1 MKNRYLEEYIDIT
14 KDLLSRNAK
23 GCCDFLVNYADN
35 VKSKDIRNV
44 NVDYANKVAELSV
57 YLRDRFVGKS
67 PKPIIIKRDKRFS
80 DEDWDTNPILDFI
93 KQFYLLTYD
102 WVEQVAEKNGKDKNG
117 KDKNKDLI
125 INKFIAKQLL
135 DAIAPSNIPF
145 LNPAIIKEFI
155 NTGGKSVLNGYLN
168 FLDDIDENG
177 ELDLSTTDKNYYVL
191 GKNIAITPGK
201 VVFQNDIMQLI
212 QYEATTEKVFKTPIL
227 ILPPWVNKYYVMDL
241 SQDNSIVKWLVD
253 SGYTVFIVSWVN
265 PNKSHADKSFDDYL
279 QEGLFDALEKINEL
293 TGADETNA
301 IGYCLGGILLASGI
315 AYLKNPK
322 CKKRLKNKIKTVT
335 LIATLTDFSDV
346 GDFFIFT
353 DKDYI
358 KKLEKIMDKY
368 GFLPGKVMFKTF
380 NSLKTNDMVW
390 STVIRN
396 YLMGKKP
403 VRMDVLYWN
412 ADYTN
417 MPRKEHSFFLRNFY
431 RDNLFCKKNGI
442 KLLGVPIDLSL
453 IDLPVFMISAE
464 KDHIAPWRSTF
475 SATKIFK
482 GPLKF
487 VLGGSGHI
495 AGVVNP
501 INSNKYGYWVN
512 EKLCDDPEEW
522 FSKAKKYSGSWWKEW
537 LKWIQKFSDK
547 MVEKR
552 VINNWIEDAPGSYV
566 IVSSESEETNVN
578 NKS

>member
-177 ELDLSTTDKNYYVL
+177 ELNLSTTDKNYYVL

>member
-102 WVEQVAEKNGKDKNG
+102 WVEQVAEKNGKDKN
-117 KDKNKDLI
+117 KDLI

-177 ELDLSTTDKNYYVL
+177 ELNLSTTDKNYYVL